1 MDAGLSR
8 YLGDHIPYDHADDVR
23 LAYSTGGRL
32 DKGDE
37 FITYGV
43 FPDVPLA
50 EKQNEF
56 LQNSDYAN
64 VNGLLALFDAP
75 GQNDSF
81 SNVNVAHM
89 ERINANLNSGP
100 DPINATSA

>member
-1 MDAGLSR
+1 MPGIDWVRVSASVGDAKGYRSLRICPTVGMDAGLSR

-43 FPDVPLA
+43 FPDVPA
-50 EKQNEF
+50 
-56 LQNSDYAN
+56 
-64 VNGLLALFDAP
+64 G
-75 GQNDSF
+75 
-81 SNVNVAHM
+81 
-89 ERINANLNSGP
+89 
-100 DPINATSA
+100 